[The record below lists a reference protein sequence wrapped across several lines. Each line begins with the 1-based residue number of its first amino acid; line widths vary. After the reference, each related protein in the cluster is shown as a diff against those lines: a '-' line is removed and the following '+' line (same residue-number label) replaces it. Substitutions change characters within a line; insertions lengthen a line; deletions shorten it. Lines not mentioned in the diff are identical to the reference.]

1 MGHITYV
8 TFVALNI
15 SKMEVFVTLNNSKM
29 EAVVALNNS
38 KMEVVV
44 ALNPRNEGESE
55 NSPFK
60 YNVIITINP
69 KHRKNP
75 TTNIMVRKYSGQS
88 SFSS

>member
-8 TFVALNI
+8 TFVTLNN

-29 EAVVALNNS
+29 EVFVT
-38 KMEVVV
+38 
-44 ALNPRNEGESE
+44 LNPRNEGESE

-60 YNVIITINP
+60 YNEIITINP

-75 TTNIMVRKYSGQS
+75 TTNIIVPKYSGQS
-88 SFSS
+88 YSSF